1 MERFV
6 STFERSDYDFFQNV
20 TYTGPLIVTCLAYD
34 GHVITQVNKKVILAS
49 KNKEHK
55 LTKVN
60 VWERGETLHKPCQ
73 VNI

>member
-6 STFERSDYDFFQNV
+6 STFERNDFFFQP
-20 TYTGPLIVTCLAYD
+20 TGPLIVTCLAYD
-34 GHVITQVNKKVILAS
+34 GHVITQVNKKVILSS

-60 VWERGETLHKPCQ
+60 VGNIAQTLSGQ
-73 VNI
+73 